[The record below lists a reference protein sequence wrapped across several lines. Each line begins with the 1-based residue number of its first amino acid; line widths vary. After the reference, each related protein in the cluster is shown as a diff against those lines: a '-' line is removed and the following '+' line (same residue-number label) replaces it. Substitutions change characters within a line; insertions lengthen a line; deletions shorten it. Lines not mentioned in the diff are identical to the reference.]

1 MSSILAPRRPRRRAR
16 AIQPVPLPEGKPLAQ
31 QERAEHRDS
40 VYHIYMAALAM
51 LAILVSVGL
60 FLSPTEPDV
69 IGVLSVVDSLLV
81 LRDGAVERFGPRA
94 EVMAAM
100 SGAARPAP
108 ASNVVELKGPQ

>member
-1 MSSILAPRRPRRRAR
+1 VPSRARPREAALGR
-16 AIQPVPLPEGKPLAQ
+16 AI
-31 QERAEHRDS
+31 
-40 VYHIYMAALAM
+40 
-51 LAILVSVGL
+51 VSVKARGA
-60 FLSPTEPDV
+60 SIIV
-69 IGVLSVVDSLLV
+69 IAHRTGVLAVVDSLLV